1 MTEAIFVSPDRF
13 GKYVPR
19 FAFWCLE
26 KIERSS
32 LISFHLFSCS
42 GRLNSEKSAKRFFGW
57 MRDIF
62 WGGVQPTI
70 LRGGVQTTTITTTAT
85 TATSWSQWH
94 GGGGKLNF
102 QPYCKG
108 CSLTGEKGT
117 HSINVARQI
126 AKICLEMCLGTVVNT
141 SCSKFYNRQGGY
153 LTDNLFPSPLE
164 ASACIHKPH
173 PNPKHPTDIRPPS
186 PFQRW
191 RADTIKEIH
200 QKHNQTTSTNT
211 QNWH

>member
-1 MTEAIFVSPDRF
+1 
-13 GKYVPR
+13 
-19 FAFWCLE
+19 
-26 KIERSS
+26 
-32 LISFHLFSCS
+32 
-42 GRLNSEKSAKRFFGW
+42 

-70 LRGGVQTTTITTTAT
+70 LRGGVQTTTITTT
-85 TATSWSQWH
+85 SWSRWH
-94 GGGGKLNF
+94 GGGGTQFPAIL
-102 QPYCKG
+102 QRVLIDGRKG
-108 CSLTGEKGT
+108 ET
-117 HSINVARQI
+117 HSKDVARQI

-186 PFQRW
+186 PFQR
-191 RADTIKEIH
+191 
-200 QKHNQTTSTNT
+200 
-211 QNWH
+211 